1 MASSIIHMCV
11 ANEINK
17 FLKRNNRSILIGSI
31 APDISKQVGES
42 KKESHFL
49 DDEKDSIPNLE
60 RFLNKYKKNLN
71 DDFVLGYYIHLYTDY
86 YWFKYFMT
94 EFIKKDFIYTLEG
107 DALKLTDEDKVK
119 YIYNDYTNLN
129 IKLIDEYMLD
139 LKIFYEQIPEF
150 SNIIDEIP
158 MDKLSIIIDKAGI
171 IIENTKV
178 RKTYFFDIE
187 VVNKFINFSVNGILD
202 NLKELGVI

>member
-49 DDEKDSIPNLE
+49 DNKNDDIPNLE